1 MEKAE
6 KLAITIFQLTAA
18 RRRLVQRGIQI
29 ALGYHFNSQPREGG
43 WGETAFSGHP
53 KSISTHSR
61 AKAAGKA
68 YRDRYGVLPDFN
80 SQPREGGWPKLGA
93 AG

>member
-1 MEKAE
+1 MVENADC
-6 KLAITIFQLTAA
+6 QP
-18 RRRLVQRGIQI
+18 
-29 ALGYHFNSQPREGG
+29 YFNSQPREGG

-68 YRDRYGVLPDFN
+68 YRDRSGVLPDFN